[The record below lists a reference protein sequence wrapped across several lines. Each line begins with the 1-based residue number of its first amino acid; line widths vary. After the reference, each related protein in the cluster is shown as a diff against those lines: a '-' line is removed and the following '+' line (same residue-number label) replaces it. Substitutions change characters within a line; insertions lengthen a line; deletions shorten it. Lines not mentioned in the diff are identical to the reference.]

1 MFNESFEFIINSCY
15 KSEGR
20 SVCIEVWNQHM
31 FGDKMIGTGTIDID
45 PIINFDEKNMIGS
58 QILNVSYEDYNKEK
72 L

>member
-1 MFNESFEFIINSCY
+1 
-15 KSEGR
+15 
-20 SVCIEVWNQHM
+20 M

-58 QILNVSYEDYNKEK
+58 QILNVSYEDYNKQEER